1 MVAAAMLCCTLV
13 AYSPGVLPSVHIQQQ
28 PPRVTQI
35 VASESLAVTTSKA
48 VLGIAATPVTIASL
62 FTLTTTGCGLPGEL
76 LGTVEGLAY
85 VVVAGFAVSSL
96 FTRVTTGGD
105 LRAAELRAAAE
116 EAASLEA
123 AGASEVQKTFS
134 KQKVQDLTRK
144 NGPADLLA
152 VAEKVSL
159 LTAALVVVVLGAQL
173 ATTGSL
179 PSAVPNAGGAC
190 WE

>member
-116 EAASLEA
+116 EH
-123 AGASEVQKTFS
+123 
-134 KQKVQDLTRK
+134 R
-144 NGPADLLA
+144 
-152 VAEKVSL
+152 
-159 LTAALVVVVLGAQL
+159 
-173 ATTGSL
+173 
-179 PSAVPNAGGAC
+179 
-190 WE
+190 